1 MGSKRFPGTGMVHT
15 LWVGLCCCLVLSC
28 TPGDKGLPLVDDLPP
43 PASLSDL
50 FGSVLLKVDGSQ
62 AGLEALQEKALIG
75 IFFSA
80 GWCPACGA
88 FTPQL
93 LATYHEL
100 KESNKSFE
108 VILVSFDDDAEGM
121 LAYMRQHAMPWLAV
135 PHGSAKATALTQRYD
150 VRLIPT
156 LIVIDRAG
164 KTISMNGRGDI
175 VAKGAGAYEDWL
187 AASTGS

>member
-1 MGSKRFPGTGMVHT
+1 MGSRHQWSSF
-15 LWVGLCCCLVLSC
+15 LACLALAGLCFLLVTSC
-28 TPGDKGLPLVDDLPP
+28 TGAEKGLPLVDDSPP

-50 FGSVLLKVDGSQ
+50 FGSVLLKTDGSQ
-62 AGLEALQEKALIG
+62 VGIGAMEDKAVIG

-100 KESNKSFE
+100 KESKKSFE
-108 VILVSFDDDAEGM
+108 VVLVSFDDSSGGM
-121 LAYMRQHAMPWLAV
+121 FAHMTQYAMPWLAV
-135 PHGSAKATALTQRYD
+135 PHGSAKATALVQRYD

-156 LIVIDRAG
+156 LVVIDQKG
-164 KTISMNGRGDI
+164 KTLSLNGRGDI
-175 VAKGAGAYEDWL
+175 VGKGAQAYDDWL
-187 AASTGS
+187 AASGGS

>member
-1 MGSKRFPGTGMVHT
+1 MGFKRIPDAALFRS
-15 LWVGLCCCLVLSC
+15 LWVGLCCGLVLSC
-28 TPGDKGLPLVDDLPP
+28 TSGDKGLPLVDDPPP

-50 FGSVLLKVDGSQ
+50 FGTVLLKADGNQ
-62 AGLEALQEKALIG
+62 VGMEALEDKAFMG

-88 FTPQL
+88 FTPQF
-93 LATYHEL
+93 LATYQEL

-108 VILVSFDDDAEGM
+108 VVLISFDDDAEGM
-121 LAYMRQHAMPWLAV
+121 FAYMRQHAMPWLAI
-135 PHGSAKATALTQRYD
+135 PHGSAKATALVQRYD

-156 LIVIDRAG
+156 LIVIDKDW

-175 VAKGAGAYEDWL
+175 VAKGAGAYEDWM